1 MLPQQPVSSILQPA
15 CTGCYMCHLQPWLL
29 AASSFND
36 TSCAKLTPLWYSLLG
51 DFSQRWEGGAEIP
64 LRWSF
69 GPINCSGPTHLP
81 FQLHSYCSA
90 FHAEMLQQLRH
101 AGFGSPT
108 HPPGTV
114 AQSSFL
120 HGGGCCHSSL
130 FHRFCSQPV
139 LVAICVICNLDCWLH
154 HLLTTP
160 VVPS

>member
-1 MLPQQPVSSILQPA
+1 MSISYPKVSADIGDRLELCEVTPA
-15 CTGCYMCHLQPWLL
+15 
-29 AASSFND
+29 
-36 TSCAKLTPLWYSLLG
+36 AKKGHGNSR
-51 DFSQRWEGGAEIP
+51 SHIHRGAEIP

-120 HGGGCCHSSL
+120 HGGGCCHSNL